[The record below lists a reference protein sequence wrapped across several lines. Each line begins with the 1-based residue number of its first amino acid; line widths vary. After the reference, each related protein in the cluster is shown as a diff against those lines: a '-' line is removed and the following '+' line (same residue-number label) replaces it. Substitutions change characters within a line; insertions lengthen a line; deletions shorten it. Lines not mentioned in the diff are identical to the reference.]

1 MAYSWELQPDK
12 LTPRFLAT
20 LVKWQSKGSRGV
32 DIKLGHTL
40 YEDNRSLSIWCYD
53 YSVMEGCYVS
63 KISEIPTTKQLAE
76 MKRASIEKERA
87 ELQKKMDTLEVAK

>member
-1 MAYSWELQPDK
+1 MAYSWELQPDT

-20 LVKWQSKGSRGV
+20 LVKWQSKGSRAV
-32 DIKLGHTL
+32 EIKLGHTIF
-40 YEDNRSLSIWCYD
+40 EDNHRLSIWCYD

-87 ELQKKMDTLEVAK
+87 ELRKKMDKLEVEK